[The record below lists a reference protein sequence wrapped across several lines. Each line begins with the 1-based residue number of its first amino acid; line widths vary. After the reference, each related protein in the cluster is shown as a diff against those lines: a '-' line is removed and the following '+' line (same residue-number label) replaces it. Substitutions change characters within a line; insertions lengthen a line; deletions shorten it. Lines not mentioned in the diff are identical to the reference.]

1 VIPAPSRAQLPRDE
15 RRAQILR
22 AAACA
27 FAREGF
33 AATSVDEVA
42 KSAGITKLI
51 VYRHFDS
58 KAALYRAILDDVTVR
73 LAEEWGSASFEQ
85 HTRGAAARTLL
96 RVGRSNPDG
105 FRLLFV
111 HAAREVE
118 FAGYAAE
125 IRALQTGLAEEML
138 APLPLDDLLRRWATS
153 VLVDQLVVAVL
164 GWLDDGDPDRDD
176 EWVDL
181 VTAGLRA
188 EIETWVARGT

>member
-27 FAREGF
+27 FAREGY

-58 KAALYRAILDDVTVR
+58 KADLYRAILDDVTAR
-73 LAEEWGSASFEQ
+73 LAEEWGSATMEQ

-96 RVGRSNPDG
+96 TVGRANPDG
-105 FRLLFV
+105 FRLVFV
-111 HAAREVE
+111 HAARESE
-118 FAGYAAE
+118 FEGYAAE
-125 IRALQTGLAEEML
+125 IRSLQTGLAEEML
-138 APLPLDDLLRRWATS
+138 APLPLDDVVRRWATG

-164 GWLDDGDPDRDD
+164 GWLDEGEPDRDG

-181 VTAGLRA
+181 VTAGLRSQ
-188 EIETWVARGT
+188 IETWVGLGG

>member
-1 VIPAPSRAQLPRDE
+1 M
-15 RRAQILR
+15 
-22 AAACA
+22 A
-27 FAREGF
+27 FAREGY

-58 KAALYRAILDDVTVR
+58 KAELYRAILDDVTAR
-73 LAEEWGSASFEQ
+73 LAEEWTANTLEQ

-96 RVGRSNPDG
+96 AAGRANPDG

-125 IRALQTGLAEEML
+125 IRSLQASLAEEML
-138 APLPLDDLLRRWATS
+138 APLPLDDVVRRWATG
-153 VLVDQLVVAVL
+153 VLVDQLVVSVL
-164 GWLDDGDPDRDD
+164 GWLDDGEPARDE
-176 EWVDL
+176 EWIEL
-181 VTAGLRA
+181 VTAGFRA
-188 EIETWVARGT
+188 QIETWVAHGR